1 MAKLGL
7 TRVSSK
13 GQVVIP
19 QEVRAELGL
28 KEGTSWVVAVQDTSV
43 VLKKVELPKIKS
55 WKEVTKPFRIAAE
68 KARFT
73 EKDLDELIVQVRALK
88 K

>member
-1 MAKLGL
+1 MVNVEF

-19 QEVRAELGL
+19 QDIREELSL
-28 KEGTSWVVAVQDTSV
+28 EEGTPLAVAVQNMTV
-43 VLKKVELPKIKS
+43 VLKKIELPKIKS
-55 WKEVTKPFRIAAE
+55 WKEIAKPFRIAAAE
-68 KARFT
+68 SGFT
-73 EKDLDELIVQVRALK
+73 EQDLDKLIAEVRAAK

>member
-1 MAKLGL
+1 MGKLEL

-19 QEVRAELGL
+19 QDIRVELGL
-28 KEGTSWVVAVQDTSV
+28 TEGTSLVVAVQDTSV

-55 WKEVTKPFRIAAE
+55 WKEVTRPFRRAAA
-68 KARFT
+68 KSGFT
-73 EKDLDELIVQVRALK
+73 EKDLDKLIVEVRAAK